1 MPAASYHEIQSAR
14 QFLARA
20 GYSVES
26 HENGHLIV
34 ADPVMRRGHGAQ
46 AGQLIAAG
54 TQPVAIR
61 SLDAAFRFIHAR
73 Q

>member
-1 MPAASYHEIQSAR
+1 MPAASYEEIQSAR
-14 QFLARA
+14 QTLVQA

-34 ADPVMRRGHGAQ
+34 ADPVMRCGQGAQ
-46 AGQLIAAG
+46 AGKLIPAG

-61 SLDAAFRFIHAR
+61 SLSEAFRFIHAR